1 MPLYHYNYV
10 DSSGKRRSG
19 HIEASS
25 DQDAKVKLREQ
36 GVLVTQ
42 IRTKTKF
49 NKKQHFK
56 GENLL
61 SFTIQ
66 LSQLI
71 NAGIPLYESLIAIEE
86 QTRGESYHRII
97 LSLCEQ
103 IKSGVPFKSNGN
115 VSRKF

>member
-49 NKKQHFK
+49 NK
-56 GENLL
+56 
-61 SFTIQ
+61 
-66 LSQLI
+66 
-71 NAGIPLYESLIAIEE
+71 
-86 QTRGESYHRII
+86 
-97 LSLCEQ
+97 
-103 IKSGVPFKSNGN
+103 
-115 VSRKF
+115 SRYIDS